1 MLQLVYYFVR
11 FSYFWF
17 SLFMRFFSLVIICVF
32 IAACSDKGTDAEEF
46 NAAKVCP
53 ESKRGTFVDE
63 RDGQVYKYTTIGDQ
77 VWMAQ
82 NLNYAMKNGSEDW
95 RTSYC
100 ETEQIDCNLLGLVYR
115 LDFIDLACP
124 AGWHLPSNNDW
135 NELFESVGGLKAK
148 RGWKVLNEG
157 ENPNGTDDCG
167 FEAYPATVSSRKY
180 DGYQADFL
188 SSSLD
193 DAGHQMIIVI
203 TSYYD
208 KVSKLSAGSAD
219 YIRCIKN

>member
-1 MLQLVYYFVR
+1 M
-11 FSYFWF
+11 
-17 SLFMRFFSLVIICVF
+17 MRFLSIVIACVF

-135 NELFESVGGLKAK
+135 NELFESLGGMEVSGVRLKAK

>member
-1 MLQLVYYFVR
+1 MN
-11 FSYFWF
+11 
-17 SLFMRFFSLVIICVF
+17 FFAVFLLCALVI
-32 IAACSDKGTDAEEF
+32 ACSEKPTEAEEF
-46 NAAKVCP
+46 DAAEVCP

-82 NLNYAMKNGSEDW
+82 NLNYVMENGSKDW

-115 LDFIDLACP
+115 LDIIDYACP
-124 AGWHLPSNNDW
+124 RGWHLPSNNDW
-135 NELFESVGGLKAK
+135 NELFESLGGMEISGVRLKAK
-148 RGWKVLNEG
+148 NGWKLLNDG

-167 FEAYPATVSSRKY
+167 FEVYPATVSGNKY
-180 DGYQADFL
+180 DGYQAAFL

-193 DAGHQMIIVI
+193 ELGHQMIIEI
-203 TSYYD
+203 TSFYD
-208 KVSKLSAGSAD
+208 KVSKLSAGSAG

>member
-1 MLQLVYYFVR
+1 
-11 FSYFWF
+11 
-17 SLFMRFFSLVIICVF
+17 MRFLSIVIACVF
-32 IAACSDKGTDAEEF
+32 IAACSDKGTDAEVF
-46 NAAKVCP
+46 DAAKVCP

-63 RDGQVYKYTTIGDQ
+63 RDGRVYKYTTIGDQ

-82 NLNYAMKNGSEDW
+82 NLNYEMKNGSDDW
-95 RTSYC
+95 RSSYC

-115 LDFIDLACP
+115 LDIIDYACP
-124 AGWHLPSNNDW
+124 RGWHLPTNRDW
-135 NELFESVGGLKAK
+135 NELFESLGGMEVSGVRLKAK